1 MIFNPIVWLT
11 CSHELLNLFIASVD
25 EILTVLVIFRELVER
40 TKVVRIINGI
50 WLGSEL
56 EVFHARFNLF
66 FISVDMWFWILILL
80 NLWDSL
86 AYRGIKNS
94 KIIMWLFAFVF
105 KYIRYSCGCNKAS
118 SLTDL
123 RLRRCLSLK
132 ECHCCRKLERCLV
145 ASHRQVA
152 KSSNSHG
159 LLIFITKEIS
169 TRTFEWFLRLSDI
182 LENRIILIFLP
193 VRNLLTQWWA
203 CSYSSLVSK
212 VTFGIS
218 FFGFLTYWFT
228 CFSYGIDC
236 C

>member
-94 KIIMWLFAFVF
+94 KIIM
-105 KYIRYSCGCNKAS
+105 
-118 SLTDL
+118 
-123 RLRRCLSLK
+123 
-132 ECHCCRKLERCLV
+132 
-145 ASHRQVA
+145 
-152 KSSNSHG
+152 
-159 LLIFITKEIS
+159 
-169 TRTFEWFLRLSDI
+169 
-182 LENRIILIFLP
+182 
-193 VRNLLTQWWA
+193 
-203 CSYSSLVSK
+203 
-212 VTFGIS
+212 
-218 FFGFLTYWFT
+218 
-228 CFSYGIDC
+228 
-236 C
+236 